1 MGPAKA
7 QAIVEFRTKQGPFSK
22 KEDIKKV
29 SGIGDATYS
38 KIESLITVK

>member
-1 MGPAKA
+1 MDY
-7 QAIVEFRTKQGPFSK
+7 RKQKGQFTR

-38 KIESLITVK
+38 KIESFITVK